1 MICVSVGNVTARECA
16 KRIEA
21 ADLAEIRLDTMDIDP
36 VSVRRIFSL
45 PSRLIATCRPGRYAD
60 DRRFELLA
68 NAIAAG
74 AAYVDVEIEAADEF
88 KNAIAALAIRHKTR
102 LIVSYHNY
110 RRTPGQRFLRGA
122 VRDAF
127 RSGADLAKVAC
138 MVNGPGDNLHLI
150 DLLKMKSYTGKLIV
164 VGMGEMG
171 RIVRVASLFLGCPF
185 TYAFGDEGEPLAPGQ
200 MSARSLKTVMELIR
214 HG

>member
-1 MICVSVGNVTARECA
+1 MICVSVGNVTVRECV

-21 ADLAEIRLDTMDIDP
+21 LDLAEIRLDTMDVDP

-45 PSRLIATCRPGRYAD
+45 SSRLIATCRPGRYAD
-60 DRRFELLA
+60 DLRFELLE

-88 KNAIAALAIRHKTR
+88 RNAIAALALRHNTR

-110 RRTPGQRFLRGA
+110 RRTPGQRFLRGT

-150 DLLKMKSYTGKLIV
+150 DLLKMKAHTGKLIV

-171 RIVRVASLFLGCPF
+171 RIVRVTSLFMGCPF
-185 TYAFGDEGEPLAPGQ
+185 TYAFGNEDQPLAPGQ

>member
-1 MICVSVGNVTARECA
+1 MICVSIGNVTVRECEE
-16 KRIEA
+16 RIKA
-21 ADLAEIRLDTMDIDP
+21 LGLAEIRLDTMDVDP
-36 VSVRRIFSL
+36 VAVRRIFSL
-45 PSRLIATCRPGRYAD
+45 SSRLIATCRPGRYAD
-60 DRRFELLA
+60 DLRFELLA
-68 NAIAAG
+68 NAITAG

-88 KNAIAALAIRHKTR
+88 RNAIAALALRHKTR

-110 RRTPGQRFLRGA
+110 RRTPGQRFLRGT
-122 VRDAF
+122 VRDTF

-138 MVNGPGDNLHLI
+138 MVNGPDDNLHLI
-150 DLLKMKSYTGKLIV
+150 DLLKMRAYTGKLIV

-171 RIVRVASLFLGCPF
+171 RIVRVTSLFMGCPF
-185 TYAFGDEGEPLAPGQ
+185 TYAFGNEDQPLAPGQ